1 MASEARRAAK
11 GLVER
16 RVERF
21 ESRHSLAESQARLQT
36 MLGRARATGKVRF
49 TPRWIEEG
57 PRAALEAEFAPPPG
71 MQRFLQVLSIAM
83 TLLLAASVWAIA
95 SSEPGEAK
103 RYLVPIVTAFAVL
116 ALPLF
121 AVGLGSQREAEEA
134 RIRKAI
140 RVALMDED
148 EGFPPRQR
156 WADED

>member
-1 MASEARRAAK
+1 MASETRRAAK

-21 ESRHSLAESQARLQT
+21 ASRHSLVQSQARLQT
-36 MLGRARATGKVRF
+36 MLARAKATGKVRF

-57 PRAALEAEFAPPPG
+57 AHAALEAEFAPAAG
-71 MQRFLQVLSIAM
+71 MLRFLQVLSVGMAA
-83 TLLLAASVWAIA
+83 LLAASAWVLL
-95 SSEPGEAK
+95 SPQTGTVT
-103 RYLVPIVTAFAVL
+103 RYLVPLSTALAVF
-116 ALPLF
+116 ALPLV

-156 WADED
+156 WPDED